1 MLFYKIKIYRNV
13 SCLTVCLG
21 FGFFIIKTIPF
32 FDTILAS
39 DNLTVAAN
47 KHYTKE
53 METVAHNVK
62 AGNTSK

>member
-1 MLFYKIKIYRNV
+1 M